1 MANTSTPTS
10 TKIHSMGDLTMHI
23 AEFNDITTASTWA
36 SGIPNV
42 VAFWARSYAG
52 STTGEA
58 ALVMSVSHSVSSTT
72 GGTFTFYPVSNAT
85 SGTLF
90 ALSGGNG

>member
-10 TKIHSMGDLTMHI
+10 TKIHSMGDLTMHVV
-23 AEFNDITTASTWA
+23 EFTNITTASTWA

-42 VAFWARSYAG
+42 LAWWARSYAG
-52 STTGEA
+52 TATGEA

-72 GGTFTFYPVSNAT
+72 GGTFTFNPVANAT